1 MSQEQSPQPTP
12 EEAYE
17 LNYAAILDFM
27 GRINA
32 RLAAKRRV
40 EKPRDWDHVGEQEEV
55 IAMLRSVAEFLGA

>member
-17 LNYAAILDFM
+17 LNYAATLELM

-32 RLAAKRRV
+32 RLAAKRRF
-40 EKPRDWDHVGEQEEV
+40 EKPRDWEHVGEQEEV
-55 IAMLRSVAEFLGA
+55 QAMLRSVAEFLGA

>member
-12 EEAYE
+12 QEAYE
-17 LNYAAILDFM
+17 QNYAAILDLM

-32 RLAAKRRV
+32 RLATKRRV

-55 IAMLRSVAEFLGA
+55 LAMLRSVLEFLGA

>member
-1 MSQEQSPQPTP
+1 MLNEQSPHPTP

-17 LNYAAILDFM
+17 QNYAAILDVM

-32 RLAAKRRV
+32 RLAVKRRV

-55 IAMLRSVAEFLGA
+55 LAMLRSVADFLKA